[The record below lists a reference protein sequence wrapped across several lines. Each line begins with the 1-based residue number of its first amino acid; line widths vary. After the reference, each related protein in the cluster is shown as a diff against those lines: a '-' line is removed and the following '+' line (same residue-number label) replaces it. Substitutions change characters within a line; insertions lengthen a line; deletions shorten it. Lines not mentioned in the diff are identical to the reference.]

1 MTPVAIASLTT
12 GIILSVYSLLFLFR
26 IVLTWNPEAN
36 LTAFPCAVAYWP
48 TEFLLA
54 PTRKLIPPFGGVDI
68 SPIIWFGIVSLV
80 RELLV
85 GQQGLLKMIA

>member
-1 MTPVAIASLTT
+1 MTTVAIASLTT
-12 GIILSVYSLLFLFR
+12 GIVLSVYSLLFLFR
-26 IVLTWNPEAN
+26 IILTWNPEVDLKA
-36 LTAFPCAVAYWP
+36 LPFAIAYWP

-68 SPIIWFGIVSLV
+68 SPIVWFGIVSLV

-85 GQQGLLKMIA
+85 GQQGLLKMIG

>member
-1 MTPVAIASLTT
+1 MTSVAIAALST
-12 GIILSVYSLLFLFR
+12 GIVLSVYSLLFLFR
-26 IVLTWNPEAN
+26 IILTWNPEVDLKTLPFAI
-36 LTAFPCAVAYWP
+36 AYWP

-85 GQQGLLKMIA
+85 GQQGILKMMA

>member
-1 MTPVAIASLTT
+1 MTSVAIAALST
-12 GIILSVYSLLFLFR
+12 GIVLSVYSLLFLFR
-26 IVLTWNPEAN
+26 IILTWNTEVDLKTLHFAI
-36 LTAFPCAVAYWP
+36 AYWP

-85 GQQGLLKMIA
+85 GQQGILKMMA

>member
-12 GIILSVYSLLFLFR
+12 GILLSVYSLLFLFR
-26 IVLTWNPEAN
+26 IILTWNPEVDLKA
-36 LTAFPCAVAYWP
+36 LPFAIVYWP

-54 PTRKLIPPFGGVDI
+54 PTRRLIPPFGGVDI
-68 SPIIWFGIVSLV
+68 SPIVWFGIVSLI

-85 GQQGLLKMIA
+85 GQQGLLKMMG